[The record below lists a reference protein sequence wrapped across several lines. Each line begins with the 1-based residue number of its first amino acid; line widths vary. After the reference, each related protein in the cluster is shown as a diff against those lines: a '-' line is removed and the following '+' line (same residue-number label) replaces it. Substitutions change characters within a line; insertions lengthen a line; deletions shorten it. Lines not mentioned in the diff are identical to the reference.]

1 MSEHLLFSVENGIA
15 TITMNRP
22 EVRNALSIEMRT
34 RLYEILIDIEQDP
47 DIRCVVIKGQGEHF
61 MAGGDIKSFKEFAG
75 KEADERR
82 RAFEGRIH
90 NLTPTLVALR
100 RMKKPVIASVQ
111 GAAAGFGLSLAMA
124 CDLVIAGQSSF
135 YTMGYIGI
143 GATPDGS
150 GSYSLPRIVGLK
162 KAMEIAMLGDRF
174 GADEAKEYGLINFIV
189 PDEELEAETAKLAAR
204 LASGPTF
211 ALGKTKEL
219 MHASLVNDLE
229 KQLAME
235 AESFSQCAA
244 TEDWAEAIYA
254 FNEKRKPNFKG
265 K

>member
-1 MSEHLLFSVENGIA
+1 MTDHLLIEKNGSIA
-15 TITMNRP
+15 TLTMNRP
-22 EVRNALSIEMRT
+22 DSRNALSLEMRAK
-34 RLYEILIDIEQDP
+34 LNEAVIDLEAD
-47 DIRCVVIKGQGEHF
+47 DSIRCVVIKGAGEHF
-61 MAGGDIKSFKEFAG
+61 MAGGDVKSFKDFVELDPDNRRKTF
-75 KEADERR
+75 EA
-82 RAFEGRIH
+82 RIH

-124 CDLVIAGQSSF
+124 CDIVIAGESSF

-174 GADEAKEYGLINFIV
+174 GAEAAKEYGLINFIV
-189 PDEELEAETAKLAAR
+189 PDDELEAETKKLAER

-219 MHASLVNDLE
+219 MHASMVNGLE
-229 KQLAME
+229 QQLALE

-244 TEDWAEAIYA
+244 TEDWAEAIVA
-254 FNEKRKPNFKG
+254 FSEKRKPSFKG